1 MLKVKELKLKIM
13 QQKCNIAEKELK
25 VETLLENIE
34 RIKEDTQISAKALSK
49 LESELE
55 ELTKEG

>member
-1 MLKVKELKLKIM
+1 M